1 MSRTRRAPFAAFTL
15 IELLVAI
22 GLMII
27 LMGAVAIIF
36 FQSTDLFKTSEA
48 RMQIANNA
56 RTALDM
62 LARDL
67 AGSLPYDSQ
76 AQAFIMW
83 NVPGSTGAGPND
95 QNGQNIQGANSFGA
109 RDALSFWA
117 TTSFRGTVS
126 GVHITYYVAE
136 SVDPEIMSRQGSP
149 TGVRTGRTMMV
160 LRRIARR
167 RNGNVWNTANETD
180 EADLCEYVLSFNI
193 EPLVDRDDAG
203 PEAPRFFQ
211 LDEGPFRTGPL
222 FAPPGNPYNSTTLP
236 SWWGLTGP
244 HPVNSNPTAN
254 IPPRTPVP
262 ASEPLLSTGL
272 HPLYPI
278 GSNTPP
284 RAQLNNIRVPM
295 AIRITMRIVEGA
307 SEKQER
313 LISRVI
319 WVPIQ

>member
-1 MSRTRRAPFAAFTL
+1 MMSRIRRVAGFTL

-83 NVPGSTGAGPND
+83 DVPGTTGAGVND
-95 QNGQNIQGANSFGA
+95 VNGQNIQGANSFGA
-109 RDALSFWA
+109 RDALQFWA

-126 GVHITYYVAE
+126 GVHISYFVAR
-136 SVDPEIMSRQGSP
+136 SVDPEIMTAQGAA
-149 TGVRTGRTMMV
+149 TGVRTGRNLMV
-160 LRRIARR
+160 LRRIAKR
-167 RNGNVWNTANETD
+167 RNGNVWDTD
-180 EADLCEYVLSFNI
+180 EADLCEYVLSFNV
-193 EPLVDRDDAG
+193 EALVDRDDSG
-203 PEAPRFFQ
+203 PEAPRFYQ
-211 LDEGPFRTGPL
+211 LNEGPFRNGPA
-222 FAPPGNPYNSTTLP
+222 FAPPGNPYNSTTLQN
-236 SWWGLTGP
+236 WWTYT
-244 HPVNSNPTAN
+244 NQCTN
-254 IPPRTPVP
+254 IPPSTP
-262 ASEPLLSTGL
+262 AANEPVLSLGL
-272 HPLYPI
+272 NHPLYPI
-278 GSNTPP
+278 GVP
-284 RAQLNNIRVPM
+284 RPQPNSIRVPM
-295 AIRITMRIVEGA
+295 AIRVTMRIVEGA
-307 SEKQER
+307 TEKQER

-319 WVPIQ
+319 WIPIQ

>member
-83 NVPGSTGAGPND
+83 NVAGSAGGGPNN
-95 QNGQNIQGANSFGA
+95 QNGQEIQGANSFGA
-109 RDALSFWA
+109 RDALQFWA

-126 GVHITYYVAE
+126 GVHITYYVDQ
-136 SVDPEIMSRQGSP
+136 SRDPEIMNQQGAT

-167 RNGNVWNTANETD
+167 RNGAAWDTD
-180 EADLCEYVLSFNI
+180 EADLCEYVMSFNV

-211 LDEGPFRTGPL
+211 LDEPPFRNGPL
-222 FAPPGNPYNSTTLP
+222 FPPPGNPYNSTTLP
-236 SWWGLTGP
+236 GWWGLTAP
-244 HPVNSNPTAN
+244 HPNSNPTAN
-254 IPPRTPVP
+254 IPPRTPA
-262 ASEPLLSTGL
+262 ASEQVFSANL

-278 GSNTPP
+278 GVWAAPHQPNS
-284 RAQLNNIRVPM
+284 IRVPM
-295 AIRITMRIVEGA
+295 AVRITMRIVEGA

-313 LISRVI
+313 LISRVV